1 MRVLLAAILLGAGVA
16 SPALAADNT
25 DPCSA
30 FAWPRAT
37 DRMLLARAASTQ
49 VKDGGTVEVSPPLSF
64 ALALVPDSE
73 TRFALVPQKAPSAA
87 GYGASIAIGA
97 PQAQGDYLVTLS
109 SEGWI
114 DLIQG
119 GASVASTAH
128 SGAMNCPGMRKSV
141 KFHLAAGAPL
151 TLQISSAPGPEID
164 VAITPAS
171 N

>member
-1 MRVLLAAILLGAGVA
+1 MRVSLAVGLIIASVA
-16 SPALAADNT
+16 SPAFAADSA

-30 FAWPRAT
+30 FSWPMTSERA
-37 DRMLLARAASTQ
+37 LLATASHTP
-49 VKDGGTVEVSPPLSF
+49 VKDGGFIERTPPLSF
-64 ALALVPDSE
+64 ALALVPDKNAN
-73 TRFALVPQKAPSAA
+73 FALVPQKPPSPT
-87 GYGASIAIGA
+87 GYGASIGVGA
-97 PQAQGDYLVTLS
+97 PPAEGDYLVTLS

-141 KFHLAAGAPL
+141 KFHLASGAPL
-151 TLQISSAPGPEID
+151 TVQISSAPNPEID